1 MPQHF
6 VAPPQ
11 WEWYIVWYFFLGGL
25 AGGAYLIG
33 TLLRLLGDPRDEGAA
48 RLAFLVAFPAMAIC
62 PLLLTLDLG
71 HPLRFWHMM
80 VNSRTWALNFKYWSP
95 MSVGAWALLGFGL
108 FATLSF
114 IEALVRDG
122 RLGHPIARGIAAV
135 MGGALGRVFMVVGA
149 LLGLFV
155 AGYTG
160 VLLSV
165 SNQPIWS
172 DTWALGGL
180 FLASGLS
187 VSAATLAILART
199 RADAFATEG
208 KLTRADRIFIVLE
221 LLLLVAFFATLGAL
235 AGRLFAPRWIVL
247 WLLVAIGT
255 VVPLVMSRAPGAG
268 RRGSPVLAGWLVLL
282 GGLALRIVVVFGA
295 QM

>member
-255 VVPLVMSRAPGAG
+255 LVPLAMSRTPGAG

>member
-25 AGGAYLIG
+25 AGGAYALGAI
-33 TLLRLLGDPRDEGAA
+33 LRLMGDQRDAPVS
-48 RLAFLVAFPAMAIC
+48 RLAFLATLPILAIC
-62 PLLLTLDLG
+62 PILLTLDLG
-71 HPLRFWHMM
+71 RPLRFWHMLID
-80 VNSRTWALNFKYWSP
+80 SRTFGLNFKYWSP
-95 MSVGAWALLGFGL
+95 MSVGAWVLIIFSL
-108 FATLSF
+108 FALVSFLDALGSLRGSRASFLS
-114 IEALVRDG
+114 
-122 RLGHPIARGIAAV
+122 
-135 MGGALGRVFMVVGA
+135 GALGRIFVIVGA
-149 LLGLFV
+149 VFGLFL

-187 VSAATLAILART
+187 VAAAALTLVARLGRHEESAEA
-199 RADAFATEG
+199 
-208 KLTRADRIFIVLE
+208 KLSRADRYFTILE
-221 LLLLVAFFATLGAL
+221 LALLVVFFLSLGAVGTQFL
-235 AGRLFAPRWIVL
+235 QPRWLALWVVVL
-247 WLLVAIGT
+247 IGILVPFVLQMASLRRT
-255 VVPLVMSRAPGAG
+255 PVMLAAVLTLV
-268 RRGSPVLAGWLVLL
+268 
-282 GGLALRIVVVFGA
+282 GGLALRIVVIFGA